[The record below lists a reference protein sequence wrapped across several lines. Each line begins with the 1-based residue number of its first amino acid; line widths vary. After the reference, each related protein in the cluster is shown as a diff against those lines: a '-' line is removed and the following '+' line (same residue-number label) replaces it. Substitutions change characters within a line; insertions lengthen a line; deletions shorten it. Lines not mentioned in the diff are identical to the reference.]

1 MNVPDPIRAIMLP
14 VASEKTSRGYPCM
27 QKCVVKS
34 LMFDRVT
41 GWMKK
46 FIRRSLRAGKMV
58 EVMLGSSFDG

>member
-1 MNVPDPIRAIMLP
+1 
-14 VASEKTSRGYPCM
+14 M

-58 EVMLGSSFDG
+58 EVMLGSGFDR